1 MTQERIQE
9 FITLQT
15 KLNELVHPLWHKQD
29 YDWTQAALME
39 AVEAY
44 DSLPWKWWK
53 HQSLDKQNLQTELID
68 VFHFILSQS
77 IEQDLINNTNQTK
90 QIFDTLTLVEPVFT
104 ELDKQITNTN
114 NPEDKI
120 TILKHSIKELIQ
132 NLATPDTDLLTTF
145 LSWFAAYT
153 QTGLTLQ
160 DLQIAYLT
168 KNTLNIL
175 RQELGYKEG
184 TYQKIF
190 DYDLDHKQLEDN
202 QVMSLIQQTLDIT
215 DPQFANKLR
224 QKFLE
229 AYQKA
234 TQTTN

>member
-1 MTQERIQE
+1 MTQERIKE

-15 KLNELVHPLWHKQD
+15 KLNELVHPLWHKQN

-68 VFHFILSQS
+68 VFHFLLSKS
-77 IEQDLINNTNQTK
+77 IEQDIQNPQHQQTK
-90 QIFDTLTLVEPVFT
+90 QIFDTLALFEPVLT
-104 ELDKQITNTN
+104 ELDKQITDTN
-114 NPEDKI
+114 DPNNKI
-120 TILKHSIKELIQ
+120 EILKQTIKELIQ
-132 NLATPDTDLLTTF
+132 NLATPNTDLLTTF

-190 DYDLDHKQLEDN
+190 DYPPYHQLEDN
-202 QVMSLIQQTLDIT
+202 QVMSLIQQNLDIT
-215 DPQFANKLR
+215 DPQFAYKLR

-229 AYQKA
+229 AYQNGTK
-234 TQTTN
+234 QQ

>member
-15 KLNELVHPLWHKQD
+15 KLNEIVHPLWHKQN

-68 VFHFILSQS
+68 VFHFILCQS
-77 IEQDLINNTNQTK
+77 IEQDIHHNTNQTK

-114 NPEDKI
+114 NPEDKV

-132 NLATPDTDLLTTF
+132 NLATPETDLLTIF

-190 DYDLDHKQLEDN
+190 DYPPYHQLEDN
-202 QVMSLIQQTLDIT
+202 QVMSLIQQQLDIT
-215 DPQFANKLR
+215 DPNFATKLR

-229 AYQKA
+229 AYQNGTK
-234 TQTTN
+234 QY

>member
-1 MTQERIQE
+1 MTTERIQE

-15 KLNELVHPLWHKQD
+15 KLNEIVHPLWHKQN

-77 IEQDLINNTNQTK
+77 IEFDIQNQTNNTQQIIQTLAK
-90 QIFDTLTLVEPVFT
+90 AEPTFI
-104 ELDKQITNTN
+104 EINRQADNTT
-114 NPEDKI
+114 PEDKI
-120 TILKHSIKELIQ
+120 TLLKQILKELIQ
-132 NLATPDTDLLTTF
+132 TLATPETDIITIF
-145 LSWFAAYT
+145 LSWFKAYT
-153 QTGLTLQ
+153 QTGLTLE

-184 TYQKIF
+184 TYQKVF
-190 DYDLDHKQLEDN
+190 DYDPDHKQLEDN
-202 QVMSLIQQTLDIT
+202 HVMSLIQQTLDIT
-215 DPQFANKLR
+215 DPDYTTKLR

-234 TQTTN
+234 TNQ

>member
-9 FITLQT
+9 FIALQT
-15 KLNELVHPLWHKQD
+15 KLNEIVHPLWHKQN

-77 IEQDLINNTNQTK
+77 IEFDINNK
-90 QIFDTLTLVEPVFT
+90 
-104 ELDKQITNTN
+104 TN
-114 NPEDKI
+114 NTQQIIQTLAKAEPTFIEINHQADQTTPEDKI
-120 TILKHSIKELIQ
+120 TLLKQILKELIQ
-132 NLATPDTDLLTTF
+132 TLATPETDIITIF
-145 LSWFAAYT
+145 LSWFKAYT
-153 QTGLTLQ
+153 QTGLTLE

-184 TYQKIF
+184 TYQKVF
-190 DYDLDHKQLEDN
+190 DYPPYHQLEDN

-215 DPQFANKLR
+215 DPQFATKLR

-229 AYQKA
+229 AYHNG
-234 TQTTN
+234 TNKE

>member
-15 KLNELVHPLWHKQD
+15 KLNEIVHPLWHKQN

-77 IEQDLINNTNQTK
+77 IEFDIQNSQHNTQQIIQTLAKAEPTFIEINRQADNTT
-90 QIFDTLTLVEPVFT
+90 
-104 ELDKQITNTN
+104 
-114 NPEDKI
+114 PEDKI
-120 TILKHSIKELIQ
+120 TLLKQILKELIQ
-132 NLATPDTDLLTTF
+132 TLATPNTDIITIF
-145 LSWFAAYT
+145 LSWFKAYT
-153 QTGLTLQ
+153 QTGLTLE

-184 TYQKIF
+184 TYQKVF
-190 DYDLDHKQLEDN
+190 DYDPDHKQLEDN

-215 DPQFANKLR
+215 DPDYTTKLR

-234 TQTTN
+234 TNQ